1 MNTSP
6 FKYDYMSVCK
16 GVMHWTN
23 LFIVLCVCMLGRQ
36 SIRWFTEYVAKLVVR
51 YSFTFIFVYCL
62 NFRVSSCTLI
72 KPIILYFVY
81 LLVFLESLFYM
92 YFRVPVY
99 LAKPFFIYFRVL
111 KYTKNDTRNTKH
123 EDFVY
128 RV

>member
-1 MNTSP
+1 
-6 FKYDYMSVCK
+6 
-16 GVMHWTN
+16 
-23 LFIVLCVCMLGRQ
+23 
-36 SIRWFTEYVAKLVVR
+36 
-51 YSFTFIFVYCL
+51 
-62 NFRVSSCTLI
+62 
-72 KPIILYFVY
+72 
-81 LLVFLESLFYM
+81 M